1 MEERKGTPGFYLHY
15 TSTRGALLAPFVKG
29 LVTTAAKVLFKA
41 DVEITVE
48 TNEMGG
54 VFHIGNSEGGFAK
67 CGSGDKTVAEV
78 DAMSVRAMNIASQVL
93 DKSIFDSVFFLKCW
107 PFFILI
113 DTEMKI
119 EACGPSL
126 TLKIPQAEPGAL
138 LTDIFEV
145 QRPLSCRE
153 NFTFENVQK
162 HSNVTFRLISKS
174 DVDPSMRPLVLRGG
188 MHQADGQILFLC
200 SVHMLS
206 IADMISTGTHMSE
219 LPLHDSARDLLF
231 MSETSTAAQSMN
243 NRLEVMLQEL
253 AMERARSDELLFS
266 MLPSPVVNDL
276 KEGRRVRGTEYE
288 RVTILF
294 SDIVG
299 FTDLSSNSKPQ
310 RICNMLDELYTVF
323 DTASNFFD
331 VYKVNPL
338 PKAPTP
344 TEMSYTLGIEE
355 ARGNDRERNKDR
367 RL

>member
-1 MEERKGTPGFYLHY
+1 VEERKGTPGIFLHY

-29 LVTTAAKVLFKA
+29 LVTTVAKVLFKA

-48 TNEMGG
+48 TNEKGG
-54 VFHIGNSEGGFAK
+54 VFHIGNSEGGFVK
-67 CGSGDKTVAEV
+67 CGSGEMTVAEV

-107 PFFILI
+107 PFFII
-113 DTEMKI
+113 FDTDMKI

-126 TLKIPQAEPGAL
+126 TLKIPQAVPGAL

-145 QRPLSCRE
+145 QRPLPVSE
-153 NFTFENVQK
+153 NFTYENVQA
-162 HSNVTFRLISKS
+162 HSNVTFRLVSKS
-174 DVDPSMRPLVLRGG
+174 GLDQVMKPLVLRGG
-188 MHQADGQILFLC
+188 MHQADSQILFLC

-206 IADMISTGTHMSE
+206 IADMIATGTHMSE

-231 MSETSTAAQSMN
+231 MSETSTAQQSMN

-253 AMERARSDELLFS
+253 AQERALSDDLLFS
-266 MLPSPVVNDL
+266 MLPSTVINDL
-276 KEGRRVRGTEYE
+276 KEGRRVRGIEYE

-323 DTASNFFD
+323 DAASNFFD
-331 VYKVNPL
+331 VYKVNPRPEA
-338 PKAPTP
+338 PKPTKV
-344 TEMSYTLGIEE
+344 SYTLGIE
-355 ARGNDRERNKDR
+355 RTRK
-367 RL
+367 